1 MQINGSVSS
10 RYTEVWKQDR
20 TVQRGTRF
28 AEMAGLDIGIDA
40 GADGNAAQAATM
52 RYADSRDLY
61 MAQAEQATNVG
72 LGDTR
77 EAEGAVTVAESEEK
91 GEILGITMVP
101 EEGQAITYGVKAVLS
116 EKSTAAN
123 PIVQV
128 VSNLGGKK
136 VIYNVELNKVNP
148 SCATQL
154 EMFALLSY
162 TDKMGITDGGSFG
175 SFHQLKLYAQNA
187 AYRGYC
193 SDLSGEDAFLNEK
206 VDWTEILN
214 KIMGDYLEAEAYN
227 QYEDC
232 KRLLDYLTT
241 VVGER
246 ESEQEE
252 SLAAYKEKLLQKI
265 QNGDTDTAY
274 RIGAQEY
281 TEKQWKE
288 FLERFDSVEE
298 MMRELMRE
306 RHKKEQEK
314 REERE
319 RLLEEEKLLTAQT
332 TVCTYPTTDPT
343 DADIRYIT
351 WYTEEGIFCRKAGQ
365 TEGYEWSIAFENKEQ
380 YKKVTEF
387 IAQFPEDG
395 NLRFAAHENFW
406 MDFLNNAIPL
416 DEFVKFIKGTDKG
429 VFVTP

>member
-1 MQINGSVSS
+1 M
-10 RYTEVWKQDR
+10 
-20 TVQRGTRF
+20 
-28 AEMAGLDIGIDA
+28 
-40 GADGNAAQAATM
+40 
-52 RYADSRDLY
+52 
-61 MAQAEQATNVG
+61 
-72 LGDTR
+72 
-77 EAEGAVTVAESEEK
+77 
-91 GEILGITMVP
+91 
-101 EEGQAITYGVKAVLS
+101 LS

-136 VIYNVELNKVNP
+136 VVVNVQINKVNP

-232 KRLLDYLTT
+232 KRLLDYLTM

-246 ESEQEE
+246 ELEQ
-252 SLAAYKEKLLQKI
+252 
-265 QNGDTDTAY
+265 
-274 RIGAQEY
+274 
-281 TEKQWKE
+281 
-288 FLERFDSVEE
+288 
-298 MMRELMRE
+298 
-306 RHKKEQEK
+306 
-314 REERE
+314 
-319 RLLEEEKLLTAQT
+319 EKLLTAQT
-332 TVCTYPTTDPT
+332 TVCAYPTADPT

-365 TEGYEWSIAFENKEQ
+365 TEGYEWFIALENQEQ

-406 MDFLNNAIPL
+406 MDFLNHAIPM
-416 DEFVKFIKGTDKG
+416 DEFMKFKKGTNKG
-429 VFVTP
+429 VFVNP